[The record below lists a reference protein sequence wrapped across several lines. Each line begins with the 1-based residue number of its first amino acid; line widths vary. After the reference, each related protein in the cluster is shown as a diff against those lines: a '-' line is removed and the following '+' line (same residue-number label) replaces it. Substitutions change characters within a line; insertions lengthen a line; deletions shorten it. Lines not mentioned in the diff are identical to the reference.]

1 MTTTVEAPLADGN
14 EVVAEDTA
22 ITSPEGTF
30 TIDDS
35 PNGVLNARL
44 FGATVTT
51 DVNPG
56 VIVTLDQPYR
66 LFNGDTLIKDA
77 NGAIRFERQ

>member
-1 MTTTVEAPLADGN
+1 MTTIVEAPLEDGN
-14 EVVAEDTA
+14 EVIAEDAA
-22 ITSPEGTF
+22 IVSPQGTI

-35 PNGVLNARL
+35 PNGVLNIRL

-51 DVNPG
+51 DTNPG

-66 LFNGDTLIKDA
+66 LLNGDTLIKDA
-77 NGAIRFERQ
+77 NGAIRFERR